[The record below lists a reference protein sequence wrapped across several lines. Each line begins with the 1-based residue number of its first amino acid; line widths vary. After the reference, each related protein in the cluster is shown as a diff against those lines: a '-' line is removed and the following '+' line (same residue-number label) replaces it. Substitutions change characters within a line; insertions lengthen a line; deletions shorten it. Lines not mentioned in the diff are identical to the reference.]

1 MVRALRGFPQVARI
15 HTTNGRWDLIAELEV
30 ETLAA
35 FSHALDAIRQI
46 EGIAATET
54 SLLLATQKM

>member
-1 MVRALRGFPQVARI
+1 
-15 HTTNGRWDLIAELEV
+15 V

-35 FSHALDAIRQI
+35 FSRALDEIRQI

-54 SLLLATQKM
+54 SILLAAQKA